1 MPKLLTKI
9 IAVVLIFAA
18 ILSLGWILLSNNRS
32 NKEIPKRAKLVQNIK
47 YDFIQG
53 GITHR

>member
-9 IAVVLIFAA
+9 ITIVLIFTVV
-18 ILSLGWILLSNNRS
+18 LSLGWILLSNNRS

-47 YDFIQG
+47 YDFMQG
-53 GITHR
+53 GISHR